1 MALVTKNDVTQI
13 FAIQAPSIDL
23 PPTFANYP
31 RGWDTA
37 RDNNGKPTI
46 KQFNYIQQRTD
57 QNVLWIHQNGAALP
71 YDATME
77 YAENAHVVKDGEL
90 QKKQGA
96 SWVNV
101 SVKTDS
107 ELNTWSGR
115 TQEQKNK
122 DIVSS
127 LDFGLIPNTTIDPL
141 KMQEFFNGGKTLR
154 LEVGVYKCVGSVPT
168 LTLSSQTTLLAYGAV
183 IDFSEATNTNT
194 GRIRSENLTEL
205 VNIALSVNAAK
216 FSNSV
221 TVASAVG
228 FSVGDIVKI
237 SSTEDFS
244 TDTKK
249 GEYLKISKISSNTLF
264 FHETLQQSFTAATSR
279 VIKYNFAK
287 DITVLGL
294 STIGRGTIDD
304 PAGINERA
312 LMFRGVE
319 NLVVRDCKASNFDRM
334 GILFGDTYN
343 ATIDSCVINM
353 AQRFNDV
360 YEYIQYGIAI
370 LDGQRH
376 TKVTNNV
383 IIGGKHGIAF
393 TGYTGDGVA
402 VDAAVSSNLIQGT
415 WASGF
420 ATHMTNLEAD
430 VHNNKIKDCGGGFDI
445 RVPQLRI
452 YNNKVSRV
460 RDSFIF
466 IRGITS
472 DLDIYDNKFEDALW
486 GIRTMPAEV
495 LAGSLKNLNIK
506 DNYIGNVAQRG
517 IVLEAGA
524 SSGIT
529 GVKIT
534 GNEIIDIAGDN
545 IRLVG
550 GFVNPYI
557 SENNHSFVSR
567 TALGF
572 GVFLSDTNGA
582 TISKNHFDSISC
594 VRLDSLT
601 LPAINTKLIGNT
613 YTKKAALISAAAGTT
628 TGLIRQDNKLIAT
641 NIVSADSGT
650 VDYPNGAL
658 YMQVYSSA
666 AVDLTTV
673 TVGTIGDVVTISR
686 TTGSGFVI
694 TLKDNTGN
702 LRLASDFLLSGINDT
717 ITLAFNGTYWIE
729 ISRSVNG

>member
-1 MALVTKNDVTQI
+1 MTIASTGGTVTLGLYDFKIGIEQFGQTGYWVQKANGYPINKRVMLDNGDIVKSTIDGNTNDPNVDMTGW
-13 FAIQAPSIDL
+13 FLDSSD
-23 PPTFANYP
+23 AN
-31 RGWDTA
+31 
-37 RDNNGKPTI
+37 I
-46 KQFNYIQQRTD
+46 K
-57 QNVLWIHQNGAALP
+57 
-71 YDATME
+71 
-77 YAENAHVVKDGEL
+77 
-90 QKKQGA
+90 
-96 SWVNV
+96 
-101 SVKTDS
+101 
-107 ELNTWSGR
+107 TWSGR
-115 TQEQKNK
+115 TQDQKNK
-122 DIVSS
+122 DIISS
-127 LDFGLIPNTTIDPL
+127 LDFGLIPNMTISPS
-141 KMQEFFNGGKTLR
+141 KMQEFFNSGKTLR
-154 LEVGVYKCVGSVPT
+154 LEAGVYKCVGNVPT

-205 VNIALSVNAAK
+205 VNTALSVNATK

-237 SSTEDFS
+237 SSTEAFS

-264 FHETLQQSFTAATSR
+264 FHDTLQQSFTAATSR

-319 NLVVRDCKASNFDRM
+319 NLVVRDFKASNFDRM

-353 AQRFNDV
+353 AQRFNNV

-376 TKVTNNV
+376 TKVTNN
-383 IIGGKHGIAF
+383 IISRGKHGIAF
-393 TGYTGDGVA
+393 TGYSGDGVA
-402 VDAAVSSNLIQGT
+402 VDTDVSNNLIQGT

-420 ATHMTNLEAD
+420 ATHMTNLEAE
-430 VHNNKIKDCGGGFDI
+430 VHGNKIKGCDGGFDI
-445 RVPQLRI
+445 RVPQMRI
-452 YNNKVSRV
+452 YNNKVSRISN
-460 RDSFIF
+460 SFIF
-466 IRGITS
+466 MRGIVS
-472 DLDIYDNKFEDALW
+472 DLDIYDNKFEDAVW
-486 GIRTMPAEV
+486 GIRSMPSEI
-495 LAGSLKNLNIK
+495 LAGALKNINIK
-506 DNYIGNVAQRG
+506 DNYISNVVQRG
-517 IVLEAGA
+517 IFLEAGA

-550 GFVNPYI
+550 DFINPYI
-557 SENNHSFVSR
+557 SENKHSFVSR

-582 TISKNHFDSISC
+582 IISKNHFDGISC
-594 VRLDSLT
+594 VRLDNLT
-601 LPAINTKLIGNT
+601 LPAINSKLIGNT
-613 YTKKAALISAAAGTT
+613 YTKRAALLSAGSGVTS
-628 TGLIRQDNKLIAT
+628 GLIRQDNKLIAT

-650 VDYPNGAL
+650 ADYPNGST
-658 YMQVYSSA
+658 YMQVFSSA
-666 AVDLTTV
+666 AVDLTTI
-673 TVGTIGDVVTISR
+673 TAGTIGDVVTISR
-686 TTGSGFVI
+686 TTVSVFVI

-702 LRLASDFLLSGINDT
+702 LRLTSDFPLSGINDT
-717 ITLAFNGTYWIE
+717 ITLAFNGANWVE